1 MPQLALFASP
11 NTAGELVQEFG
22 SDALSAGQ
30 ARFAT
35 THWSVVLQARRQE
48 SPQAAQALE
57 QLCRTYWYPLYAYVR
72 RKGYGPTDAQDLT
85 QEFFARLLRGNFL
98 NTVEQR
104 KGRFRSFLVASLE
117 HFLVKE
123 WVRASRQ
130 KRGGGQSIL
139 SLDEAGAESRYALEP
154 ADKLSAQKL
163 YERRW
168 AMTLLD
174 QAMKRLG
181 EECRANGKTQLF
193 EHVKNM
199 LSGDAQEGGYR
210 ESGAGLG
217 MSEGAF
223 RVAVHRLRQRY
234 GILLREEIAQTVATE
249 AEVDEEV
256 RCLFA
261 AFSS

>member
-1 MPQLALFASP
+1 MP
-11 NTAGELVQEFG
+11 
-22 SDALSAGQ
+22 AGQ

-35 THWSVVLQARRQE
+35 THWSVVLQAGHVE
-48 SPQAAQALE
+48 SPQAGEALE
-57 QLCRTYWYPLYAYVR
+57 RLCRTYWYPLYAYVR
-72 RKGYGPTDAQDLT
+72 RKGYGPNDAQDLT

-123 WVRASRQ
+123 WVRINRQ
-130 KRGGGQSIL
+130 KRGGGQTIL
-139 SLDEAGAESRYALEP
+139 SLDAERAENRYALEP

-181 EECRANGKTQLF
+181 EECRQNGKTELF
-193 EHVKNM
+193 EKVKNL
-199 LSGDAQEGGYR
+199 LSGDDQEECYR
-210 ESGAGLG
+210 ELAAGLA
-217 MSEGAF
+217 MSDGAF

-234 GILLREEIAQTVATE
+234 GILLREEIAQTVATHE
-249 AEVDEEV
+249 EVDEEV